1 MQNSNNRQIL
11 KEAIARSKQ
20 DYYRYE
26 PYFKRGTDI
35 PSWQWEFLR
44 AIDGHDG
51 RIAVGANRI
60 GKSEQGA
67 YECNLAIMND
77 HPLRKYP
84 NSGIGWVVGLDYNLI
99 ESIDLP
105 MFEKFMPESI
115 KSSPSK
121 FYAKD
126 MMWNIITPKGEWQVW
141 FKSSEAGREKFQGQK
156 VDFIWFDEEPKK
168 INIFNECMM
177 RLIDNMGIWWMTAT
191 PILGTKWLKDLCVA
205 SENFSCTGGMMDNPY
220 LPLEK
225 VKREAAKLSEEERD
239 VRIYGRYV
247 LFGGKPV
254 FKMSILNKMIAQLEK
269 EIPAETGLLRVA

>member
-1 MQNSNNRQIL
+1 MQNNRGVLQ
-11 KEAIARSKQ
+11 EAITRSKQ
-20 DYYRYE
+20 EYYRYE

-44 AIDGHDG
+44 AIDGNDG

-67 YECNLAIMND
+67 YECNLAVMND

-84 NSGIGWVVGLDYNLI
+84 DSGIGWVVGLDFNLI
-99 ESIDLP
+99 QSIDLP
-105 MFEKFMPESI
+105 MFEKFMPRSI
-115 KSSPSK
+115 SSSPSK

-126 MMWNIITPKGEWQVW
+126 MMWNIITPKGEWQIW

-156 VDFIWFDEEPKK
+156 VDWIWFDEEPKK
-168 INIFNECMM
+168 TNIFNECMM
-177 RLIDNMGIWWMTAT
+177 RLIDNSGIWWMTAT
-191 PILGTKWLKDLCVA
+191 PILGTKWLKDLCNA
-205 SENFSCTGGMMDNPY
+205 QENFSCTGGMMDNPY

-225 VKREAAKLSEEERD
+225 VKKEGAKLSEEEYD
-239 VRIYGRYV
+239 VRILGRYV

-254 FKMSILNKMIAQLEK
+254 FKMKVLNDMIKQLED
-269 EIPAETGLLRVA
+269 ETPAETGILVAA

>member
-1 MQNSNNRQIL
+1 MQSNRGVL
-11 KEAIARSKQ
+11 SEAIARSKQ
-20 DYYRYE
+20 EYYRYE
-26 PYFKRGTDI
+26 PYFKRGTNI

-44 AIDGHDG
+44 AIDSHDG

-67 YECNLAIMND
+67 YECNLAVMNE
-77 HPLRKYP
+77 HPAKKFAD
-84 NSGIGWVVGLDYNLI
+84 SGIGWIVGLDFNMI
-99 ESIDLP
+99 QSVDLP
-105 MFEKFMPESI
+105 MFEKFMPKAI
-115 KSSPSK
+115 MSSPSK

-141 FKSSEAGREKFQGQK
+141 FKSSEAGREKFQSAK
-156 VDFIWFDEEPKK
+156 VNWIWFDEEPKK

-177 RLIDNMGIWWMTAT
+177 RLIDLSGIWWMTAT
-191 PILGTKWLKDLCVA
+191 PLLGTKWLKDMCNQPY
-205 SENFSCTGGMMDNPY
+205 NFSCTGGMADNPY

-225 VKREAAKLSEEERD
+225 VEKEAAKLSEEERD

-254 FKMSILNKMIAQLEK
+254 FKMKILNDMIKQLED
-269 EIPAETGLLRVA
+269 ETPAETGILVAA